1 MIQYEVLIVVSH
13 RVRPCEIKGQGERN
27 ESSLSNQE
35 RKGDLSAFMRT
46 TITQIGLKVKVR
58 IILSN
63 CFN

>member
-35 RKGDLSAFMRT
+35 LKGDLSAFMRK
-46 TITQIGLKVKVR
+46 IIAQMGLKVKSYLV
-58 IILSN
+58 LVH
-63 CFN
+63 CFY